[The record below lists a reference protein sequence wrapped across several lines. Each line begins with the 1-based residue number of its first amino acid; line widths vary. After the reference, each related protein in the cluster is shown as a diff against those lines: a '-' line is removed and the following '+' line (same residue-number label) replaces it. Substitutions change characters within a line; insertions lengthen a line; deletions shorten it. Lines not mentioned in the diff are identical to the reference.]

1 MTTPVLLLVFNRPD
15 LTEKVFNR
23 IAEAKPEKLFL
34 VADGPRKGNAEDEKA
49 CAEVKRIVE
58 NVTWEC
64 EVYRNYSEKNLGC
77 GIRVA
82 SGISWVFENVDRA
95 IILED
100 DCLPDPTFF
109 PFCDELLE
117 RYKDDDRVMNISGK
131 NLQPDHTYSNSSYYY
146 SRYPVTWGWAT
157 WRRAWNYYDYHLTLW
172 KQLKET
178 DFPLQVTKYENTAE
192 YLRHHFNNSFRINPP
207 EDIYNSDYTYTWDY
221 QWVFACWAQQGLS
234 IVPDRNLVSN
244 VGFGDNATHTK
255 NENHEFAAMPVTG
268 MEFPLVHPPHK
279 IVNRKADDL
288 HFKKMSS
295 NLNNVRNKHPNYLLK
310 VKNKII
316 HILRDLKVLSPI
328 FVYKITKYEMFP
340 PALGL

>member
-1 MTTPVLLLVFNRPD
+1 MKTPVLLLVFNRPD

-34 VADGPRKGNAEDEKA
+34 VSDGPREGNADDEKSN
-49 CAEVKRIVE
+49 AEVKKVLE
-58 NVTWEC
+58 NVTWDC
-64 EVYRNYSEKNLGC
+64 EVHRNYSDKNLGC

-82 SGISWVFENVDRA
+82 SGISWVFEHVDRA

-109 PFCDELLE
+109 RFCDELLE
-117 RYKDDDRVMNISGK
+117 RYKDDRRIMNISGK
-131 NLQPDHTYSNSSYYY
+131 NLQYEHVNARDSYFF

-172 KQLKET
+172 NQLKET

-192 YLRHHFNNSFRINPP
+192 YLRHHFNNAFRKDSPA
-207 EDIYNSDYTYTWDY
+207 DIYSSDYIYTWDY
-221 QWVFACWAQQGLS
+221 QWVFACWAQKGFS

-244 VGFGDNATHTK
+244 VGFGD
-255 NENHEFAAMPVTG
+255 ENHEFAAMPVSR
-268 MEFPLVHPPHK
+268 MEFPLKHPNHK
-279 IVNRKADDL
+279 IVHSKADNL

-295 NLNNVRNKHPNYLLK
+295 SLNNIGKKKASLTLRTRNRLIRL
-310 VKNKII
+310 
-316 HILRDLKVLSPI
+316 LRDFNLLPSKSLLPFKSQN
-328 FVYKITKYEMFP
+328 T
-340 PALGL
+340 